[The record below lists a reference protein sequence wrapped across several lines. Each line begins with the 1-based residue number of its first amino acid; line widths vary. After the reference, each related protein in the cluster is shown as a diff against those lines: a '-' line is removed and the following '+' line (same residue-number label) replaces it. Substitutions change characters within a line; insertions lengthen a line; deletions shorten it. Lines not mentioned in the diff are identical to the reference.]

1 LRNEKDIRL
10 RIEMFQGQ
18 SKTIAEMLVKS
29 LSERN
34 TISINE
40 YSDRLINIRDRIEEL
55 LWVLD
60 KKGTPSN
67 FLLEVYTINIPGKKE
82 VSLTVGQILEKLR
95 IGELTMNDL
104 QADVGDKVRKAAL
117 HSKRLESD
125 YKIT

>member
-1 LRNEKDIRL
+1 MRNEKDIRL
-10 RIEMFQGQ
+10 RIEMLQGQ

>member
-1 LRNEKDIRL
+1 
-10 RIEMFQGQ
+10 MFQGQ

-67 FLLEVYTINIPGKKE
+67 FLLEVYTINIPGKNE

>member
-10 RIEMFQGQ
+10 RIDMLQGQ
-18 SKTIAEMLVKS
+18 SKTIAEMLVKA

-40 YSDRLINIRDRIEEL
+40 YSARLVNIRDRIEEL
-55 LWVLD
+55 LWVLNE
-60 KKGTPSN
+60 KGKPSN
-67 FLLEVYTINIPGKKE
+67 FLLEVYTINMRGKKE
-82 VSLTVGQILEKLR
+82 VSLTVGQILEKLK

-104 QADVGDKVRKAAL
+104 QADVSDKVRKAAL
-117 HSKRLESD
+117 HSKRLKSD